1 MLTTL
6 VAAADRDRML
16 TSASRGRRT
25 TLGRSRSSP
34 TKILTGAIESA
45 FDNLDEFNKVWT
57 YATTLVA
64 AADRDRMLANVG
76 LAWTSNDEASPDFRT
91 IEDGKKRW
99 GKIRTATKIA
109 FALQPMP
116 EAPHTFGA
124 RAQSLPN
131 TKTIVS
137 SAGAWQLFEAREA
150 AAKATPPTSLRQSP
164 SRKLSAALSKSQRS
178 LRKDSV

>member
-1 MLTTL
+1 MRA
-6 VAAADRDRML
+6 VASTSRDRTPL
-16 TSASRGRRT
+16 TR
-25 TLGRSRSSP
+25 SP
-34 TKILTGAIESA
+34 TPHIGAIESA
-45 FDNLDEFNKVWT
+45 FDNLDEFNKVCS
-57 YATTLVA
+57 TTLVA

-91 IEDGKKRW
+91 IEDGKKWW

-116 EAPHTFGA
+116 EAPHT
-124 RAQSLPN
+124 SNLP
-131 TKTIVS
+131 KDE
-137 SAGAWQLFEAREA
+137 LEAREA

>member
-1 MLTTL
+1 MC
-6 VAAADRDRML
+6 
-16 TSASRGRRT
+16 S
-25 TLGRSRSSP
+25 
-34 TKILTGAIESA
+34 
-45 FDNLDEFNKVWT
+45 
-57 YATTLVA
+57 TTLVA

-91 IEDGKKRW
+91 IEDGKKQW

-116 EAPHTFGA
+116 GGA
-124 RAQSLPN
+124 AHLQPAEGR
-131 TKTIVS
+131 TR
-137 SAGAWQLFEAREA
+137 GEEA